1 MQNQLHEKKETTNII
16 KMIHKIIVVL
26 YIYIYIY
33 IYLHHANKNFY
44 IFD

>member
-1 MQNQLHEKKETTNII
+1 MQNQLHEKKETANII
-16 KMIHKIIVVL
+16 KNDAQDNCGI
-26 YIYIYIY
+26 IYIY